1 MSRDGNK
8 MRRPRGPMGG
18 HGMRGSGE
26 KAKDFKGTMR
36 RLVSYLAKY
45 RLSIIIVLIFAIG
58 SVTFSVIGPKIL
70 GKATTEIFNGLISKV
85 SGNGTGIDFD
95 AIKRILIT
103 LILLY
108 VVSAVFSFIQG
119 FIMSGI
125 SQKVAYNLRDEL
137 VKKINRLPMKYFDTR
152 THGEVLS
159 RFTNDIDTLAQS
171 LNQGLTQIITSVTT
185 LVGVFIMML
194 SISVVMTFSA
204 LLVIPISLFIITF
217 IIKRSQKYFK
227 NQQEFLGQVNGQ
239 VEELYGGHVVV
250 QAFNGEE
257 DSIKEFNKINNKLYE
272 SAWKSQFLSST
283 MQPIM
288 MFVGNLSYVVVS
300 ILGGYLVIKNKIEVG
315 DIQSFIQYV
324 RSFNQPISQMA
335 QISNQL
341 QSTAAAAERVFEF
354 LNEEEEDITVEN
366 PVSIEGLQGKI
377 DFEHVEFGYNED
389 RIIIKDFNANV
400 KPGQKVA
407 LVGPTGAGKTTMIK
421 LLMRYYDVNS
431 GAILVDG
438 HNIKDFNRGEL
449 REMFGMVLQDTWLFS
464 GSIKEN
470 IRYGRL
476 NASDEEVI
484 EAAKAAHVHHFIK
497 TLPDGYNMVLNEES
511 SNISQ
516 GQKQLLTIARAILA
530 DPKILILDEATSSVD
545 TRTELLIQKAMDNLM
560 EGRTSFVIAHRLSTI
575 KDADLILVINDG
587 DIVEQGNHEELLAK
601 GGFYANLYNSQ
612 FADKEAV

>member
-70 GKATTEIFNGLISKV
+70 GKATTEIFNGLVSKV

-171 LNQGLTQIITSVTT
+171 LNQSLTQIITSVTT

>member
-70 GKATTEIFNGLISKV
+70 GKATTEIFNGLVSKV

>member
-70 GKATTEIFNGLISKV
+70 GKATTEIFNGLVSKV

-171 LNQGLTQIITSVTT
+171 LNQSLTQIITSVTT

-194 SISVVMTFSA
+194 SISVVMTSSA